1 MYKKKKFILIGGGL
15 ILFSIIVFSPTFFN
29 GKYFGWYND
38 MCFQDNVF
46 LEEWFRIIKEC
57 QKTHTLAIYSW
68 NVFPGTDFF
77 VSNLFYTVG
86 DFILT
91 PYFFFADS
99 VDINLCVAVETC
111 ILLVLSGLFFQLYLD
126 SIHINNEQLS
136 ITLSIIYAVSGYI
149 MMFTGSYMFHRFY
162 ALLPLLFLFTEKYI
176 QYGKKTGF
184 IITISILFMQNFEQL
199 YATSLFLIL
208 YFIVSCCLKG
218 IKGIGNILKKAF
230 PLIFA
235 WFIGIAICGFALIPL
250 FIFLSGN
257 SRIATMDY
265 GSILWDYRAMTGFI
279 FNLIVPSFNFRTGI
293 PDFLFASNGHFG
305 TEYGTFTTVFYL
317 LAFITLLKR
326 GENQDKKVIMIGE
339 LVLLVFILVRPLN
352 MVVHAFSVPTMRWT
366 FLLVFYHLFVSA
378 YVSNKYDYK
387 RNKKECMIL
396 VIILL
401 AILMAFAILQ
411 REITIWS
418 YVILI
423 IGIIA
428 ILIYDFLY
436 SKWKKL
442 TYVLM
447 ILNVG
452 IFYVLSI
459 YPSWSKMPENRNAL
473 NKNVLQYIR
482 DIDDEKLFRM
492 QFMTDEIRPFNEL
505 NLNTSQLYNYPSV
518 TAYTSTY
525 DSRIAPFLSRVGIEN
540 WIIDIKNPEL
550 LKMLGVRYIG
560 VYKDKSILA
569 ELETEYVTNNNE
581 FSIYKVNNAYT
592 IGHTYSKFI
601 EASTEKT
608 PENWNEELA
617 IQKEDLELVKNI
629 RMSNKAFLHIKEYSG
644 QYFKG
649 IIQVPEKTV
658 LFISIPYS
666 KGWHYYN
673 QDGNSLQQIN
683 VQYGFTGLIIDEKT
697 SEIVAYY
704 QTPGLKIG
712 IIISVIGIFLLFLNV
727 LFEKKLN

>member
-1 MYKKKKFILIGGGL
+1 M
-15 ILFSIIVFSPTFFN
+15 ILFSILIFSSTFFS

-46 LEEWFRIIKEC
+46 LEEWFRIIQEC
-57 QKTHTLAIYSW
+57 KKTHTLAFYSW

-99 VDINLCVAVETC
+99 VDINICVAVETS
-111 ILLVLSGLFFQLYLD
+111 ILIVLSGLFFQFYLD
-126 SIHINNEQLS
+126 SIQINNKQLS
-136 ITLSIIYAVSGYI
+136 ITLSIIYALSGYI

-162 ALLPLLFLFTEKYI
+162 ALLPLLFLFVEKYL

-184 IITISILFMQNFEQL
+184 IIMVAVLFMQNFEQL

-208 YFIVSCCLKG
+208 YFVVSCGLKRIEG
-218 IKGIGNILKKAF
+218 IWNILKKAI

-257 SRIATMDY
+257 NRIATMDY
-265 GSILWDYRAMTGFI
+265 GSFFWDYKAVVGFI
-279 FNLIVPSFNFRTGI
+279 FNLIIPSFNFRTGI

-317 LAFITLLKR
+317 LAFITLLKQ
-326 GENQDKKVIMIGE
+326 GTKQEIKILIIGE
-339 LVLLVFILVRPLN
+339 LVLLAFILVRPLN
-352 MVVHAFSVPTMRWT
+352 MIVHAFSVPTMRWT

-378 YVSNKYDYK
+378 YVLNKYEYK
-387 RNKKECMIL
+387 RNKKECMLLVKIFLTIL
-396 VIILL
+396 TI
-401 AILMAFAILQ
+401 FAIRQ
-411 REITIWS
+411 CKGTIWS

-423 IGIIA
+423 FGIMTIPLYDLLYSNWKKITY
-428 ILIYDFLY
+428 ILIAANM
-436 SKWKKL
+436 S
-442 TYVLM
+442 
-447 ILNVG
+447 
-452 IFYVLSI
+452 IFYMLSI
-459 YPSWSKMPENRNAL
+459 YPSWNKTPENRNAL
-473 NKNVLQYIR
+473 NQKVMQYLR
-482 DIDDEKLFRM
+482 DTEDEKLFRT
-492 QFMTDEIRPFNEL
+492 QFMVDETRPFNSL

-518 TAYTSTY
+518 SSYTSTY
-525 DSRIAPFLSRVGIEN
+525 DSRIAPFLSKIGIDN
-540 WIIDIKNPEL
+540 WIIDIKNPEI

-560 VYKDKSILA
+560 VYEDDSLLTKLK
-569 ELETEYVTNNNE
+569 TEYITNNNE
-581 FSIYKVNNAYT
+581 FSIYKVEDTYT
-592 IGHTYSKFI
+592 LGHTYSKFI
-601 EASTEKT
+601 DASIEKK

-617 IQKEDLELVKNI
+617 IQKEDLETVRGI
-629 RMSNKAFLHIKEYSG
+629 RESDKSCLHIREYSG
-644 QYFKG
+644 QYFRG

-704 QTPGLKIG
+704 QTPGLKAG
-712 IIISVIGIFLLFLNV
+712 ILISGVGLILLILNILV
-727 LFEKKLN
+727 EKGQQKKN